1 MLAISI
7 IAITFS
13 TILGIVKFYDII
25 KEKYNIKVRV
35 TESKYTYNGISLI
48 EKKTHIRVS
57 VVNIGKEPVTILNAG
72 LNGKKKDSNYFFRT
86 SLQDK
91 KLETSDIV
99 RYEGLKSEIK
109 KEIDISNKKY
119 VAYAVDSAGRKYYSH
134 NFIKRFLR
142 IKRIR

>member
-7 IAITFS
+7 IALTIS
-13 TILGIVKFYDII
+13 TILGIVKIYDFI

-35 TESKYTYNGISLI
+35 TGSKFIYDGVSVI

-57 VVNIGKEPVTILNAG
+57 IVNIGKEPVTILNAG
-72 LNGKKKDSNYFFRT
+72 LNGKKKGDNFFFG
-86 SLQDK
+86 SGLQDK

-99 RYEGLKSEIK
+99 RYECLKDKIP

-142 IKRIR
+142 INRIK